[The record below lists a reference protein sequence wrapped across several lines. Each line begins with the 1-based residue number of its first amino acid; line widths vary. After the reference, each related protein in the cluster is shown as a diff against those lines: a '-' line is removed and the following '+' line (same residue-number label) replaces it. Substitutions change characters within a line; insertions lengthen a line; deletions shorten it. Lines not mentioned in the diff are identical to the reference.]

1 VVNRAASVTEVGAG
15 RAASGEWR
23 PAVEARSPVDEASVR
38 RALAEIPD
46 PELPVVSIVD
56 LGMVRSV
63 DVSGGRI
70 RVELLPTFVACPAL
84 ELIRAAVAERLER
97 LAPDLAVEVEASL
110 AEPWTSDRITERG
123 REQLAAAG
131 IAPPRPLAP
140 AAGPGEGPRA
150 LPVVRLDLPVPCP
163 SCGSTR
169 TRLENL
175 FGPTLCR
182 TIRWCADCRQPFEH
196 LKTV

>member
-1 VVNRAASVTEVGAG
+1 MVNRAASVTEAATG
-15 RAASGEWR
+15 RAPGRGR
-23 PAVEARSPVDEASVR
+23 PAVDARRLVDEASVR

-63 DVSGGRI
+63 DASGGRI

-84 ELIRAAVAERLER
+84 EVIRAAVAERLER
-97 LAPDLAVEVEASL
+97 LAPGVAVEVEASL

-131 IAPPRPLAP
+131 IAPPGSLTPV
-140 AAGPGEGPRA
+140 AGPGREA
-150 LPVVRLDLPVPCP
+150 LPVVRLDLPVACP

>member
-1 VVNRAASVTEVGAG
+1 MVSRAAEAD
-15 RAASGEWR
+15 AA
-23 PAVEARSPVDEASVR
+23 VDQAAVR

-56 LGMVRSV
+56 LGMIRSV
-63 DVSGGRI
+63 DVSLERI
-70 RVELLPTFVACPAL
+70 RVELLPTFVGCPAL
-84 ELIRAAVAERLER
+84 EVIRAAVAERLEL
-97 LAPDLAVEVEASL
+97 LAPDLAVEVETSL

-123 REQLAAAG
+123 RRQLAAAG
-131 IAPPRPLAP
+131 IAPPGLLGPDRD
-140 AAGPGEGPRA
+140 AATAARS

-163 SCGSTR
+163 SCGSTQ

-182 TIRWCADCRQPFEH
+182 TIRWCADCRQPFEQ
-196 LKTV
+196 LKTI